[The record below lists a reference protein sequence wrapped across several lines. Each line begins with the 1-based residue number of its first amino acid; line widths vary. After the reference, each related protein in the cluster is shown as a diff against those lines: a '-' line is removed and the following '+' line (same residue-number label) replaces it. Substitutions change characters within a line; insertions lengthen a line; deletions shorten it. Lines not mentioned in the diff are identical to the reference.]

1 MKKTLENQIKNRI
14 IIETRECGES
24 KMTTL
29 YNFQEVKVNEVAQQ
43 IRVCCDGR
51 YYYFGTYNSHITD
64 IEVY

>member
-1 MKKTLENQIKNRI
+1 MRKTLENQIKNRI

-29 YNFQEVKVNEVAQQ
+29 YNFQEVKEVGQQ